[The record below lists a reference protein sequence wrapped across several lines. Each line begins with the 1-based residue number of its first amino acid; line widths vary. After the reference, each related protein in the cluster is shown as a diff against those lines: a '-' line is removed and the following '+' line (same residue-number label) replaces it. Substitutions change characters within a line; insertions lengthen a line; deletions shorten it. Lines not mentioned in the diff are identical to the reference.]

1 MDIDIVVR
9 AAKQEDLDK
18 VESLYNA
25 LNDYL
30 AVHENYPRWKKGI
43 YPLRE
48 HAEEGIRTKS
58 LYVATYE
65 GKIIGTVIYLSEQG
79 QAYQDVDWQIDFD
92 VPMIVIHIL
101 AVHPDYLGCGVGK
114 ALLDYAMYFGK
125 KQGKKAIRLDTY
137 EENLPAVRLYEKCGF
152 QERGKVDLG
161 LEPVYGLKWYRVFEK
176 VIG

>member
-9 AAKQEDLDK
+9 AAKQEDLDE

-65 GKIIGTVIYLSEQG
+65 GKIIGTVKQNGKIVVKSKGAESP
-79 QAYQDVDWQIDFD
+79 QIQHFW
-92 VPMIVIHIL
+92 
-101 AVHPDYLGCGVGK
+101 
-114 ALLDYAMYFGK
+114 
-125 KQGKKAIRLDTY
+125 
-137 EENLPAVRLYEKCGF
+137 
-152 QERGKVDLG
+152 KVTINQNIC
-161 LEPVYGLKWYRVFEK
+161 RT
-176 VIG
+176 

>member
-92 VPMIVIHIL
+92 VPVIVIHIL
-101 AVHPDYLGCGVGK
+101 AVHPDYFGCGVGK
-114 ALLDYAMYFGK
+114 ALLDYAVYFGK
-125 KQGKKAIRLDTY
+125 KQGKKA
-137 EENLPAVRLYEKCGF
+137 LYEKCGF

>member
-9 AAKQEDLDK
+9 AAKQEDLDE

-79 QAYQDVDWQIDFD
+79 QAYQDVDWQIDFRCARD
-92 VPMIVIHIL
+92 CDSHIGCPSGL
-101 AVHPDYLGCGVGK
+101 FGLRGRKGAVGLRGVFWKKEGKESDPAGYL
-114 ALLDYAMYFGK
+114 
-125 KQGKKAIRLDTY
+125 
-137 EENLPAVRLYEKCGF
+137 
-152 QERGKVDLG
+152 
-161 LEPVYGLKWYRVFEK
+161 
-176 VIG
+176 

>member
-1 MDIDIVVR
+1 MKIIP
-9 AAKQEDLDK
+9 AG
-18 VESLYNA
+18 
-25 LNDYL
+25 
-30 AVHENYPRWKKGI
+30 KKG
-43 YPLRE
+43 YTRCGSMQRR
-48 HAEEGIRTKS
+48 EGIRTKS

-92 VPMIVIHIL
+92 VPVIVIHIL
-101 AVHPDYLGCGVGK
+101 AVHPDYFGCGVGK
-114 ALLDYAMYFGK
+114 ALLDYAVYFGK

-161 LEPVYGLKWYRVFEK
+161 LEPSLRIEVVSS
-176 VIG
+176 I

>member
-9 AAKQEDLDK
+9 AAKQEDLDE

-79 QAYQDVDWQIDFD
+79 AAYQDVDWQI
-92 VPMIVIHIL
+92 VSMCP
-101 AVHPDYLGCGVGK
+101 
-114 ALLDYAMYFGK
+114 
-125 KQGKKAIRLDTY
+125 
-137 EENLPAVRLYEKCGF
+137 
-152 QERGKVDLG
+152 
-161 LEPVYGLKWYRVFEK
+161 
-176 VIG
+176 